1 MTIGGKYFQ
10 SLGIDTYKL
19 RKSSNKDELSDV
31 SDWSKIELQ
40 VSNCTKCILHK
51 GRTNTV
57 FGDGDKDADW
67 FFVGEAPGKDEDI
80 HGKPFVGRAGRLL
93 TEVIFSMGLSREDIF
108 ITNILKCRPPDNRDP
123 KPEEV
128 QECIG
133 YLQKQINMVNPKV
146 IVAVGRIAAQ
156 SLLKTDLSM
165 GKLRGQLHNFET
177 SKVSIPTLV
186 IYHPAY
192 LLRSPS
198 QKRKVWEDLQ
208 VANELLKDA

>member
-1 MTIGGKYFQ
+1 MSMGAKFFQ
-10 SLGIDTYKL
+10 SLGIDTYQL
-19 RKSSNKDELSDV
+19 RKSSSKDEPSVV
-31 SDWSKIELQ
+31 SDWSRIESK

-57 FGDGDKDADW
+57 FGDGNKDSDW

-80 HGKPFVGRAGRLL
+80 QGKPFVGRAGRLL
-93 TEVIFSMGLSREDIF
+93 TEVIFSMGLSREDVF
-108 ITNILKCRPPDNRDP
+108 IANILKCRPPDNRDP
-123 KPEEV
+123 KSEEV
-128 QECIG
+128 QKCIG
-133 YLQKQINMVNPKV
+133 YLQKQINLVNPKV
-146 IVAVGRIAAQ
+146 IVAVGRIAAH
-156 SLLKTDLSM
+156 SLLKTDLPM
-165 GKLRGQLHNFET
+165 GKLRGKLHNFET
-177 SKVSIPTLV
+177 SKGSIPTLV